1 MNKWFLV
8 KKQTNKQKTAL
19 SEVKIVCQNWGK
31 AETVFVL
38 SHWQNVFREVM
49 AAVLP

>member
-8 KKQTNKQKTAL
+8 KKQKKQKNTAL

>member
-1 MNKWFLV
+1 MV
-8 KKQTNKQKTAL
+8 SGKKTNKKKTIAL